1 MPISR
6 HVQVRGNREG
16 GSPGQANQAFSVLRA
31 LINYA
36 GRQYKKQDGMPLVL
50 HNPVAVL
57 KDDWAELDPRDSSI
71 PLPKV
76 GAVWHMLTQARA
88 NAYNR
93 DTWSS
98 IDLVMFLM
106 LTGARKEEAAALT
119 PVVVCA
125 AARA

>member
-50 HNPVAVL
+50 HNRKRTV
-57 KDDWAELDPRDSSI
+57 I
-71 PLPKV
+71 PPL
-76 GAVWHMLTQARA
+76 R
-88 NAYNR
+88 
-93 DTWSS
+93 
-98 IDLVMFLM
+98 
-106 LTGARKEEAAALT
+106 AAA
-119 PVVVCA
+119 
-125 AARA
+125 